1 MTTSIPQTGSI
12 ATAMMPPPRVRPGS
26 SPVLPGS
33 IEEGLRRALCERRMN
48 GVTAPIDPTATVRA
62 RLEEVRMALRA
73 ELGEEIEAPGQMT
86 YGSQAAAASHVFAQ
100 QRDLALRE
108 QAERRFHA
116 VDHALARLAAG
127 KYTTCETLSLIH
139 ISEPT

>member
-1 MTTSIPQTGSI
+1 VSTS
-12 ATAMMPPPRVRPGS
+12 V
-26 SPVLPGS
+26 
-33 IEEGLRRALCERRMN
+33 
-48 GVTAPIDPTATVRA
+48 DPASAA
-62 RLEEVRMALRA
+62 RQRLDEVRVLLLA

-108 QAERRFHA
+108 QAERKLHA

-127 KYTTCETLSLIH
+127 TYGTCETCGAAIPAERQELVPWATTCVSCGSH
-139 ISEPT
+139 AH

>member
-1 MTTSIPQTGSI
+1 MDVVS
-12 ATAMMPPPRVRPGS
+12 A
-26 SPVLPGS
+26 PV
-33 IEEGLRRALCERRMN
+33 
-48 GVTAPIDPTATVRA
+48 DPTATARA
-62 RLEEVRMALRA
+62 RLAGVRASLRA

-108 QAERRFHA
+108 QAERRLHA

-127 KYTTCETLSLIH
+127 TYATCETCGAAIPAERQELVPWATTCVSCGSH
-139 ISEPT
+139 AH

>member
-1 MTTSIPQTGSI
+1 M
-12 ATAMMPPPRVRPGS
+12 V
-26 SPVLPGS
+26 
-33 IEEGLRRALCERRMN
+33 
-48 GVTAPIDPTATVRA
+48 GVTSSIDPTATARA
-62 RLEEVRMALRA
+62 RLEEVRLALRA

-108 QAERRFHA
+108 QAERRLHA

-127 KYTTCETLSLIH
+127 TYPTCETCGAAIPLERQELVPWATTCVACGSH
-139 ISEPT
+139 AH

>member
-1 MTTSIPQTGSI
+1 MD
-12 ATAMMPPPRVRPGS
+12 
-26 SPVLPGS
+26 
-33 IEEGLRRALCERRMN
+33 
-48 GVTAPIDPTATVRA
+48 GVTADTAQIARARA
-62 RLEEVRMALRA
+62 RLQDVRTSLLA

-108 QAERRFHA
+108 QAERRLHA

-127 KYTTCETLSLIH
+127 TYPTCETCGAAIPLERQELVPWATTCVACGSH
-139 ISEPT
+139 AH

>member
-1 MTTSIPQTGSI
+1 MVGVTGSI
-12 ATAMMPPPRVRPGS
+12 DS
-26 SPVLPGS
+26 
-33 IEEGLRRALCERRMN
+33 
-48 GVTAPIDPTATVRA
+48 TATTRA
-62 RLEEVRMALRA
+62 RLEEVRLALRA

-108 QAERRFHA
+108 QAERRLHA

-127 KYTTCETLSLIH
+127 TYAICETCGGEIPGERQELIPWATTCVACGSH
-139 ISEPT
+139 AR

>member
-1 MTTSIPQTGSI
+1 VSTS
-12 ATAMMPPPRVRPGS
+12 VD
-26 SPVLPGS
+26 
-33 IEEGLRRALCERRMN
+33 
-48 GVTAPIDPTATVRA
+48 PIPTARQ
-62 RLEEVRMALRA
+62 RLEEVRVLLLA

-108 QAERRFHA
+108 QAERRLHA

-127 KYTTCETLSLIH
+127 TYGTCETCGAAIPAERQELVPWATTCVSCGSH
-139 ISEPT
+139 AR

>member
-1 MTTSIPQTGSI
+1 MD
-12 ATAMMPPPRVRPGS
+12 
-26 SPVLPGS
+26 
-33 IEEGLRRALCERRMN
+33 N
-48 GVTAPIDPTATVRA
+48 VTAPFDPTATARA

-108 QAERRFHA
+108 QAERRLHA
-116 VDHALARLAAG
+116 VDHALARLAAE
-127 KYTTCETLSLIH
+127 KYTTCEACGGEIPAERQELLPWATTCVSCGSH
-139 ISEPT
+139 PR